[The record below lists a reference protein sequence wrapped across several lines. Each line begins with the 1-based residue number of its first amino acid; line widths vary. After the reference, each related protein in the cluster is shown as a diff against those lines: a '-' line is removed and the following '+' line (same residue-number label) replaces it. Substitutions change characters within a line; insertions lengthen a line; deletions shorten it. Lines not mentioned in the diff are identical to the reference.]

1 MRVLVRS
8 PTGLGDPGLEAQVG
22 SVIDSFDR
30 SGRPPPGIAQ
40 GGRRGRARGVF
51 ENAEG
56 RLPHLIDPSSGAPRA
71 EWRRVAVTAPHAGLA
86 DALSTGLALA
96 PAPAIRD
103 VVAAL
108 PGIQVR
114 ALDAQG
120 RENLFG

>member
-1 MRVLVRS
+1 MQSQDALLSVFR
-8 PTGLGDPGLEAQVG
+8 TFG
-22 SVIDSFDR
+22 SDFWM
-30 SGRPPPGIAQ
+30 
-40 GGRRGRARGVF
+40 GGRLMVSKAGTVF
-51 ENAEG
+51 DAEG